1 MEFKN
6 AEQVSQICWELRTA
20 DYTRDLNRAR
30 INQLF
35 NGWPPYSEKEAEEN
49 HIEVNVNGLD
59 ATRLGHDARSQ
70 FYNAFEKP
78 GSYFTCSTD
87 FGPASKRK
95 KYGSIVTREMNR
107 IMKRSLRY
115 YETMRSKF
123 SLNVLHGIGPAVWE
137 NEDRWCPDA
146 VGVEDLLVPANTY
159 LDFRNLPFFCILR
172 SYTAPELIKLTQGP
186 NLDPGWNSNLVEQC
200 IQWVDR
206 ETMALGGSNW
216 PDIWSPSRTQER
228 VKGDGSFYAWDQVP
242 TIDVFDFYYWSDQ
255 DKDQGWRRR
264 MVLDDWSSPAT
275 LNEPATRRNDID
287 FARNQW
293 LFNSGSRKV
302 ADRRESIF
310 ACQFADLSAVGPF
323 RYHSVRSLGFLL
335 YAVCHLQNRLR
346 CKFTEA
352 VFENLL
358 QMFRV
363 KSLDDVQRALKL
375 KLYNFA
381 FIDDNLTPVPAN
393 QRFQPNV
400 ELATEAMQLNDQM
413 ISSNSS
419 SWVQNQNFSR
429 DKVEKTKF
437 QVMAEVN
444 AMTTLVSAGLQ
455 QAYNYQKFEYF
466 EIVRRFFKKLPMDP
480 EVISF
485 QANVMRQGVP
495 DELMDPEA
503 WDCEPER
510 IMGGGN
516 KTLEQAIANQLMEW
530 RPLFNP
536 SAQNDILKNSVLAI
550 TDDSALAERLVP
562 EQPHISDSVHDSE
575 LVFGTLMAGIDV
587 TPKPG
592 LNPVEVAGTVI
603 QKMGK
608 KVQEVLQ
615 AGGVGTPQDIM
626 GLAKAAQYAQAFI
639 EMLAQDDKSKGL
651 VKKLNDALSKI
662 NNEVRAMVQRQQAI
676 AQKQAQA
683 QAQSNGQMDPK
694 DQAKIQATQ
703 MTAQQ
708 KVENMRQSHA
718 ARTVERQIAFE
729 QKLKQQQQ
737 QHALDMAVRQHE
749 SAEDL
754 NRESMKNRLRS
765 VEE

>member
-1 MEFKN
+1 
-6 AEQVSQICWELRTA
+6 
-20 DYTRDLNRAR
+20 
-30 INQLF
+30 
-35 NGWPPYSEKEAEEN
+35 
-49 HIEVNVNGLD
+49 
-59 ATRLGHDARSQ
+59 
-70 FYNAFEKP
+70 
-78 GSYFTCSTD
+78 
-87 FGPASKRK
+87 
-95 KYGSIVTREMNR
+95 
-107 IMKRSLRY
+107 
-115 YETMRSKF
+115 
-123 SLNVLHGIGPAVWE
+123 
-137 NEDRWCPDA
+137 
-146 VGVEDLLVPANTY
+146 
-159 LDFRNLPFFCILR
+159 
-172 SYTAPELIKLTQGP
+172 
-186 NLDPGWNSNLVEQC
+186 
-200 IQWVDR
+200 
-206 ETMALGGSNW
+206 
-216 PDIWSPSRTQER
+216 

-264 MVLDDWSSPAT
+264 IVLDDWSSPAS
-275 LNEPATRRNDID
+275 LNEPARRNGQID

-293 LFNSGSRKV
+293 LYNSGSRKT

-363 KSLDDVQRALKL
+363 KSMDDVQRALKL

-400 ELATEAMQLNDQM
+400 ELVELGMRDNDQI

-419 SWVQNQNFSR
+419 SWVQNSNYSKDR
-429 DKVEKTKF
+429 TEKTKF
-437 QVMAEVN
+437 QVMGEMQA
-444 AMTTLVSAGLQ
+444 TTALISAGLQ
-455 QAYNYQKFEYF
+455 QSYTYQKFEYY
-466 EIVRRFFKKLPMDP
+466 EIVRRFFKKTPMDP
-480 EVISF
+480 EVIQF
-485 QANVMRQGVP
+485 QANIMRQGVP
-495 DELMDPEA
+495 DLLMDPEA

-516 KTLEQAIANQLMEW
+516 KTLEAAIAEKLMEW

-536 SAQNDILKNSVLAI
+536 SAQNDILRNSVLAV
-550 TDDSALAERLVP
+550 TDDSALADRLVP
-562 EQPHISDSVHDSE
+562 EQPHISDSVHDTE
-575 LVFGTLMAGIDV
+575 IVFGTLMAGSDV

-603 QKMGK
+603 QKMQK
-608 KVQEVLQ
+608 KVSEILQ
-615 AGGVGTPQDIM
+615 SGGVGTPQDVM
-626 GLAKAAQYAQAFI
+626 GLAKANQYAQAFI
-639 EMLAQDDKSKGL
+639 AMLEQDDKSKGI
-651 VKKLNDALSKI
+651 VKKLNEALSKV
-662 NNEVRAMVQRQQAI
+662 NNEIRAMVQRQQAI
-676 AQKQAQA
+676 AQKQAEA
-683 QAQSNGQMDPK
+683 QAQSNGHMDPK

-708 KVENMRQSHA
+708 KVEQMRQSHA

-765 VEE
+765 TSDE